1 MKRFAAILLLVALLV
16 ASGPLPAAFEPAPI
30 GRGGAVAANDHR
42 ASAVGLEVL
51 KSGGNAVDAS
61 IATALA
67 LAVVFP
73 EAGNLAGGGFAVLRQ
88 KGTFAAL
95 DFREVAPAAASRG
108 MYLDEKGEP
117 RKGASTVGPLA
128 TGTPGSP
135 AGLWEL
141 HEKYGKLPWARLVEP
156 AERLAREGFTVDRHL
171 HERLIHPDQQ
181 RLALFPETQSLWRV
195 GTEPLPVGTLIQ
207 QPALAKTLAAY
218 RDHGPEAITRGAV
231 AAAVEAASRR
241 HGGVL
246 TAADLAAYR
255 PTWREPLRFAAFG
268 WQLAT
273 MPLPSS
279 GGLILG
285 ETFGQLERLSWPKLP
300 RFGAD
305 RAHLLAE
312 ALRRSFADRYLLGD
326 PTTTRADAAQ
336 LLDPAWLDRRAASID
351 RGKASPSKGIFPW
364 PGDPLPAE
372 KPETTNISV
381 IDADGNLIALTT
393 TLNDLFGCGLY
404 VPEIGFLNNEMDD
417 FATAPGRPNLF
428 GLIQGEANAVAPGQ
442 KMLSSMA
449 PTIAWRAT
457 PSGEE
462 AIAIGGRGGS
472 RIPTHVAQVLL
483 NIMVDGDSLA
493 EALGRP
499 RLHHQW
505 LPDQIEVE
513 PDTFSPETRAELER
527 RGHVIQP
534 AIQSARVFAIHRLP
548 DGRIE
553 AAGDPRGPNGAAVVD
568 PER

>member
-1 MKRFAAILLLVALLV
+1 MKRFAACLLLFALLL

-30 GRGGAVAANDHR
+30 GRGGALAANDRR
-42 ASAVGLEVL
+42 AAAVGLEIL

-61 IATALA
+61 VATALA

-88 KGTFAAL
+88 KGTFATL
-95 DFREVAPAAASRG
+95 DFREVAPAAASRD

-117 RKGASTVGPLA
+117 KKGASTVGPLA
-128 TGTPGSP
+128 AGTPGSP

-141 HEKYGKLPWARLVEP
+141 HKKYGKLPWARLVEP

-171 HERLIHPDQQ
+171 HDRLIHPDQK
-181 RLALFPETQSLWRV
+181 RLAQFPETTVVWRV
-195 GTEPLPVGTLIQ
+195 GAIPLAVGTLIQ
-207 QPALAKTLAAY
+207 QPALARTLAAY
-218 RDHGPEAITRGAV
+218 RDQGPEGITRGAV
-231 AAAVEAASRR
+231 AAAVEAASKR

-255 PTWREPLRFAAFG
+255 PTWREPLRFSAFG
-268 WQLAT
+268 WQIAT

-279 GGLILG
+279 GGIILG
-285 ETFGQLERLSWPKLP
+285 ATFGQLERLAWGKLP

-312 ALRRSFADRYLLGD
+312 ALRRSFADRYLLAD
-326 PTTTRADAAQ
+326 PATTRADAGQ
-336 LLDPAWLDRRAASID
+336 LLDPAWLDRRATSID
-351 RGKASPSKGIFPW
+351 RGKASSSKEIFPW
-364 PGDPLPAE
+364 PGDAPPNE
-372 KPETTNISV
+372 KPETTHISV
-381 IDADGNLIALTT
+381 IDAEGNLIALTT

-428 GLIQGEANAVAPGQ
+428 GLIQGEANAVAPGK

-457 PSGEE
+457 PEGEE

-472 RIPTHVAQVLL
+472 RIPTHLAQVLL
-483 NIMVDGDSLA
+483 NLMVDGDSLA

-505 LPDQIEVE
+505 LPDQIEIE
-513 PDTFSPETRAELER
+513 PDSFSPETRAELER
-527 RGHVIQP
+527 RGHSIEP

-553 AAGDPRGPNGAAVVD
+553 AAGDPRGPNGAGLVE

>member
-1 MKRFAAILLLVALLV
+1 MKRLSAFLLLVALLFLG
-16 ASGPLPAAFEPAPI
+16 GPLPGAFEPAPI
-30 GRGGAVAANDHR
+30 GRGGAVAANDRR
-42 ASAVGLEVL
+42 AAAVGLEIL

-95 DFREVAPAAASRG
+95 DFREVAPAAASRD

-117 RKGASTVGPLA
+117 KKGASTVGPLA
-128 TGTPGSP
+128 AGVPGSP

-156 AERLAREGFTVDRHL
+156 AVRLAREGFAVDRHL
-171 HERLIHPDQQ
+171 HDRLIHPDQQ
-181 RLALFPETQSLWRV
+181 RLAQFPETAAVWHV
-195 GTEPLPVGTLIQ
+195 GTEPLAIGAWVR
-207 QPALAKTLAAY
+207 QPALARTLAAY
-218 RDHGPEAITRGAV
+218 RDRGPEAMTKGAV
-231 AAAVEAASRR
+231 AAAVEAASKR

-255 PTWREPLRFAAFG
+255 PVWREPLRFSAFG

-285 ETFGQLERLSWPKLP
+285 ETFGQLERLAWPKLP

-326 PTTTRADAAQ
+326 PATTRAGAAQ

-351 RGKASPSKGIFPW
+351 RGKAAPSKGIYAW
-364 PGDPLPAE
+364 PGDAPPAE
-372 KPETTNISV
+372 KPETTHISA

-428 GLIQGEANAVAPGQ
+428 GLIQGEANAVAPGK
-442 KMLSSMA
+442 KMLSSMS
-449 PTIAWRAT
+449 PTIAWRAL
-457 PSGEE
+457 PAGEE

-483 NIMVDGDSLA
+483 NVMVDGDSLA

-505 LPDQIEVE
+505 MPDQIEIE

-534 AIQSARVFAIHRLP
+534 AVQSARVFAIHRLS